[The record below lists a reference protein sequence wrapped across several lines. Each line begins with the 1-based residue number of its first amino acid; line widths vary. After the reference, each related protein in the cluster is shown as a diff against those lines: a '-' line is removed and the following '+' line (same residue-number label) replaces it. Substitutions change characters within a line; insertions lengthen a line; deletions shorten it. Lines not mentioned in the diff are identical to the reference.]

1 MKLKKSYIVTTVLLI
16 AICLVTLVG
25 SSYALFTRT
34 LTGTKKVSVQT
45 GTLKVDFSEGNRINL
60 SNVAPMSDS
69 DGMNTTPY
77 TFTITNSGTMNA
89 YYTVRNEEDSSNTL
103 NNKYIKY
110 RLINDNYDSGIK
122 TLDTMGNGY
131 YMLSSEN
138 SLSVGQSIT
147 YKLYLWISSE
157 ADNEAQSKTY
167 QSKIVVQS
175 TTNSIG
181 DTVAAT
187 LLKGVGSNGSID
199 TSDSEQ
205 TFITGTNP
213 NNYIWYSGKLW
224 RAVSIDAS
232 DNSVKLVT
240 QWNISS
246 VSYSDW
252 SGSINFKDSCM
263 EQWLN
268 DTSVDGFLKNLR
280 ESEKF
285 IKMSTWNNTIGT
297 EDKRPD
303 STNVI
308 EDFVGL
314 LNIYEY
320 KMSYNG
326 TTYEKG
332 YLNNGLWWYTMTP
345 TSNNTLF
352 CVYHNGDIGN
362 DKINHN
368 VGVRPSI
375 NLKGNVKIASGS
387 GTIDSPYR
395 LDGDNDDVTAGTLLS
410 TRYSGEYVKFG
421 VGENN
426 LYRIVSHEDG
436 VTTKITSALP
446 LKDNGVFKQIN
457 LDSKYSIDTKIGSFL
472 NNEYLS
478 NYINS
483 DNLNMIVADTVW
495 YLGTVKYDNYK
506 FAKYDN
512 PTTNTLTADTTVAS
526 VGLLRVG
533 ELMAN
538 QFDRYDNNIKY
549 YGLNFNVTPT
559 SNSMVDISDS
569 TMMAGIKPAMNLK
582 SNVVI
587 TGGDGTKSNP
597 FTIKLNN

>member
-1 MKLKKSYIVTTVLLI
+1 M
-16 AICLVTLVG
+16 
-25 SSYALFTRT
+25 
-34 LTGTKKVSVQT
+34 
-45 GTLKVDFSEGNRINL
+45 
-60 SNVAPMSDS
+60 
-69 DGMNTTPY
+69 
-77 TFTITNSGTMNA
+77 
-89 YYTVRNEEDSSNTL
+89 
-103 NNKYIKY
+103 
-110 RLINDNYDSGIK
+110 GI
-122 TLDTMGNGY
+122 GY
-131 YMLSSEN
+131 
-138 SLSVGQSIT
+138 
-147 YKLYLWISSE
+147 LYL
-157 ADNEAQSKTY
+157 
-167 QSKIVVQS
+167 
-175 TTNSIG
+175 
-181 DTVAAT
+181 
-187 LLKGVGSNGSID
+187 
-199 TSDSEQ
+199 
-205 TFITGTNP
+205 FF
-213 NNYIWYSGKLW
+213 
-224 RAVSIDAS
+224 
-232 DNSVKLVT
+232 SVFKNCPLV
-240 QWNISS
+240 
-246 VSYSDW
+246 
-252 SGSINFKDSCM
+252 
-263 EQWLN
+263 
-268 DTSVDGFLKNLR
+268 
-280 ESEKF
+280 
-285 IKMSTWNNTIGT
+285 
-297 EDKRPD
+297 
-303 STNVI
+303 
-308 EDFVGL
+308 
-314 LNIYEY
+314 
-320 KMSYNG
+320 SYNG

-352 CVYHNGDIGN
+352 CVYHNGTIGN

-395 LDGDNDDVTAGTLLS
+395 LDGDNDDVTTGTLLS

-549 YGLNFNVTPT
+549 YVLNFNVTPT

-582 SNVVI
+582 SNLVI